1 MEEGTQKNL
10 RSQTELSYNHVFPFH
25 IFAPIRS
32 YHEVK
37 TLIGKNIIIG
47 VTGSIAAY
55 KAAVLARELVGRGTT
70 IRVAMT
76 PAASH
81 FIAPLTF
88 ASLAKYPV
96 ALNMFPAPGTEP
108 ASGSWHIDWGLWA
121 DAMVI
126 APATASTIA
135 KLAAGI
141 SDNALTVIATAL
153 RGKLFV
159 APAMDTDMYQYPALH
174 RNLETL
180 RSFGVEVI
188 PVGEGELASGLT
200 GPGRMAEPTEIA
212 DHIAAYFARSSSL
225 QSRRVLITAGPTH
238 EPIDPVRFI
247 ANHSSG
253 KMGYALAEEARDRGA
268 HVTLISGPTSL
279 PQPVGVDVVHVI
291 TADQMAVAVD
301 ACSDDAD
308 IIIAAAAV
316 ADFTPTQTAQ
326 QKLKRRQMSEAEMQ
340 IQLRPTRDILRSVG
354 ERKHAAQVLVGFALE
369 TEGLIESAQA
379 KLIEKNC
386 DLVVANPATEANAG
400 FGADTNRI
408 TIVGRGTQQP
418 LPMMSK
424 RQCAAAILDA
434 ATELLPARST
444 TGAATP

>member
-1 MEEGTQKNL
+1 
-10 RSQTELSYNHVFPFH
+10 
-25 IFAPIRS
+25 
-32 YHEVK
+32 
-37 TLIGKNIIIG
+37 
-47 VTGSIAAY
+47 
-55 KAAVLARELVGRGTT
+55 
-70 IRVAMT
+70 MT

-354 ERKHAAQVLVGFALE
+354 ERKRAAQVLVGFALE

-379 KLIEKNC
+379 KLVEKNC

>member
-1 MEEGTQKNL
+1 
-10 RSQTELSYNHVFPFH
+10 
-25 IFAPIRS
+25 
-32 YHEVK
+32 
-37 TLIGKNIIIG
+37 
-47 VTGSIAAY
+47 
-55 KAAVLARELVGRGTT
+55 
-70 IRVAMT
+70 MT

-379 KLIEKNC
+379 KLVEKNC

>member
-1 MEEGTQKNL
+1 
-10 RSQTELSYNHVFPFH
+10 
-25 IFAPIRS
+25 
-32 YHEVK
+32 
-37 TLIGKNIIIG
+37 
-47 VTGSIAAY
+47 
-55 KAAVLARELVGRGTT
+55 
-70 IRVAMT
+70 MT

-88 ASLAKYPV
+88 ASLAKHPV
-96 ALNMFPAPGTEP
+96 ALNMFPSPGDEP

-141 SDNALTVIATAL
+141 SDNALIVIATAL

-159 APAMDTDMYQYPALH
+159 APAMDTDMYHYPALA

-180 RSFGVEVI
+180 RSFGIEVI

-200 GPGRMAEPTEIA
+200 GLGRMAEPIEIA
-212 DHIAAYFARSSSL
+212 DHIARYFARSSSL

-268 HVTLISGPTSL
+268 QVTLISGPTSL
-279 PQPVGVDVVHVI
+279 AIPIGVDVVHVI
-291 TADQMAVAVD
+291 TAQQMASAVD
-301 ACSDDAD
+301 ACSDEAD

-316 ADFTPTQTAQ
+316 ADFTPAHTAQ
-326 QKLKRRQMSEAEMQ
+326 QKLKRRQMTEAEMQ

-354 ERKHAAQVLVGFALE
+354 ERKRPEQVLIGFTLE

-400 FGADTNRI
+400 FGADTNRV
-408 TIVGRGTQQP
+408 TIVGHTAHQP
-418 LPMMSK
+418 LPMMTK
-424 RQCAAAILDA
+424 RECAAVILDA
-434 ATELLPARST
+434 ATQLLDTRYT
-444 TGAATP
+444 HRFAAQ

>member
-1 MEEGTQKNL
+1 
-10 RSQTELSYNHVFPFH
+10 
-25 IFAPIRS
+25 
-32 YHEVK
+32 
-37 TLIGKNIIIG
+37 
-47 VTGSIAAY
+47 
-55 KAAVLARELVGRGTT
+55 
-70 IRVAMT
+70 MT

-88 ASLAKYPV
+88 ASLAKHPV
-96 ALNMFPAPGTEP
+96 ALSMFPAPGGEP

-159 APAMDTDMYQYPALH
+159 APAMDTDMYHYPALS
-174 RNLETL
+174 RNLQTL

-188 PVGEGELASGLT
+188 PVGEGELASGLI

-212 DHIAAYFARSSSL
+212 NRIAAHFARSSSL

-268 HVTLISGPTSL
+268 HVTLVSGPTSL

-291 TADQMAVAVD
+291 TAQQMAAAVD
-301 ACSDDAD
+301 ACSDEAD
-308 IIIAAAAV
+308 IIIAAAAA
-316 ADFTPTQTAQ
+316 ADFPPTHTAH
-326 QKLKRRQMSEAEMQ
+326 QKLKRRQMTEAELH
-340 IQLRPTRDILRSVG
+340 IQLRPTHDILRAVG
-354 ERKHAAQVLVGFALE
+354 ERKRAEQVLIGFALE
-369 TEGLIESAQA
+369 TERLVESAQA
-379 KLIEKNC
+379 KLREKNC
-386 DLVVANPATEANAG
+386 DLVIANPATEAGAG
-400 FGADTNRI
+400 FGADTNRV
-408 TIVGRGTQQP
+408 TIVGHGTEQP
-418 LPMMSK
+418 LPMMTK
-424 RQCAAAILDA
+424 RECAAAILDA
-434 ATELLPARST
+434 AEQLLDART
-444 TGAATP
+444 TPQTTSP

>member
-1 MEEGTQKNL
+1 
-10 RSQTELSYNHVFPFH
+10 
-25 IFAPIRS
+25 
-32 YHEVK
+32 
-37 TLIGKNIIIG
+37 
-47 VTGSIAAY
+47 
-55 KAAVLARELVGRGTT
+55 
-70 IRVAMT
+70 MT

-88 ASLAKYPV
+88 ASLAKHHV
-96 ALNMFPAPGTEP
+96 ALNMFPSSGDEP

-135 KLAAGI
+135 KLATGI
-141 SDNALTVIATAL
+141 SDNALIVIATAL

-159 APAMDTDMYQYPALH
+159 APAMDTDMYHYPALA
-174 RNLETL
+174 RNLKTL
-180 RSFGVEVI
+180 QSFGIEVI

-200 GPGRMAEPTEIA
+200 GLGRMAEPTEIA
-212 DHIAAYFARSSSL
+212 DHITAYFARSSSL

-268 HVTLISGPTSL
+268 QVTLISGPTSL
-279 PQPVGVDVVHVI
+279 AVPVGVEAVHVI
-291 TADQMAVAVD
+291 TAQQMAAAVD
-301 ACSDDAD
+301 AYSDEAD

-316 ADFTPTQTAQ
+316 ADFTPAQ
-326 QKLKRRQMSEAEMQ
+326 IAPQKLKRRQMTEAEMQ

-354 ERKHAAQVLVGFALE
+354 ERKRPEQVLIGFALE
-369 TEGLIESAQA
+369 TEGLIESAQT
-379 KLIEKNC
+379 KLMEKNC
-386 DLVVANPATEANAG
+386 DLVIANPATEANAG

-408 TIVGRGTQQP
+408 TIVGHTTQQS
-418 LPMMSK
+418 LPMMTK
-424 RQCAAAILDA
+424 RECAAAILDA
-434 ATELLPARST
+434 ATQLLDTRYTHRLADQ
-444 TGAATP
+444 

>member
-1 MEEGTQKNL
+1 
-10 RSQTELSYNHVFPFH
+10 
-25 IFAPIRS
+25 
-32 YHEVK
+32 
-37 TLIGKNIIIG
+37 
-47 VTGSIAAY
+47 
-55 KAAVLARELVGRGTT
+55 
-70 IRVAMT
+70 MT

>member
-1 MEEGTQKNL
+1 M
-10 RSQTELSYNHVFPFH
+10 
-25 IFAPIRS
+25 
-32 YHEVK
+32 
-37 TLIGKNIIIG
+37 IGKNIIIG